1 MINDFPIVKK
11 GYDPYTVE
19 TYLTNL
25 QETLKNYQ
33 QKDNVINNAIVSAQ
47 IAADNIIHEANV
59 KSAKMLADTEA
70 KLEQMQNLLASQE
83 NIIKNF
89 ENDYNK
95 LVKKYLSNFDTNDVL
110 KISSKINDIGEKINS
125 LKFSNSLND
134 DKDAATT
141 TPNNYSKLNFNN
153 QPNNNFSNLNFN
165 NPTENN
171 SNFSN
176 LNFNTTDN
184 NFSNLNL
191 NNSDNNSANFSNL
204 NFNNPTDNNSLN

>member
-47 IAADNIIHEANV
+47 VAADNIIHEANV

-70 KLEQMQNLLASQE
+70 KLEQMQNLLSTQA
-83 NIIKNF
+83 NIIKTF
-89 ENDYNK
+89 ENDYK
-95 LVKKYLSNFDTNDVL
+95 ELVKKYLSNFDANDVL
-110 KISSKINDIGEKINS
+110 KISSKINNIGEKINS
-125 LKFSNSLND
+125 LKFSSSSD
-134 DKDAATT
+134 STDTTT

-153 QPNNNFSNLNFN
+153 QSDNNFSNLNFN
-165 NPTENN
+165 NSTENN
-171 SNFSN
+171 SNF
-176 LNFNTTDN
+176 
-184 NFSNLNL
+184 
-191 NNSDNNSANFSNL
+191 
-204 NFNNPTDNNSLN
+204 

>member
-47 IAADNIIHEANV
+47 VAADNIIHEANV

-70 KLEQMQNLLASQE
+70 KLEQMQNLLSTQA
-83 NIIKNF
+83 NIIKTF
-89 ENDYNK
+89 ENDYK
-95 LVKKYLSNFDTNDVL
+95 ELVKKYLSNFDANDVL
-110 KISSKINDIGEKINS
+110 KISSKINNIGEKINS
-125 LKFSNSLND
+125 LKFSSSPDSTD
-134 DKDAATT
+134 DTT

-153 QPNNNFSNLNFN
+153 QSDNNFSKLNFN

-176 LNFNTTDN
+176 LNFNPTDN
-184 NFSNLNL
+184 NFSNLNF

-204 NFNNPTDNNSLN
+204 NFNNPTDNNSAN

>member
-70 KLEQMQNLLASQE
+70 KLEQMQNLLSAQA

-89 ENDYNK
+89 ENDYNE
-95 LVKKYLSNFDTNDVL
+95 LVKKYLTNFDGNDVL
-110 KISSKINDIGEKINS
+110 KIFSKINNIGEKINS
-125 LKFSNSLND
+125 LKFSDSFND
-134 DKDAATT
+134 DEDDDTT
-141 TPNNYSKLNFNN
+141 EANNYSKLNFNN
-153 QPNNNFSNLNFN
+153 QSNNNFSKLNFNNPTDNNFSNLNFN
-165 NPTENN
+165 NA
-171 SNFSN
+171 
-176 LNFNTTDN
+176 
-184 NFSNLNL
+184 
-191 NNSDNNSANFSNL
+191 DNNSANFSNL
-204 NFNNPTDNNSLN
+204 NFNNSTDNNSSN